1 MQEKKKKKTHT
12 TPWIS
17 NPVIEKIKLEMLKR
31 KKPQKSKRKTTET
44 QMSKVEG

>member
-31 KKPQKSKRKTTET
+31 KKTPKVQKENNRNPNE
-44 QMSKVEG
+44 